1 MKYTSPPPEPQAKN
15 HSLPVFV
22 LVAVD
27 TTSSMLVTRPDPVL
41 QEGFWVAGG
50 HEHPD
55 DVIAPQEAADRAGR
69 MVEVFGGAVRHA
81 IGDFCKETKF
91 PRGQVASNVWVS
103 PKGPDNAPFIV
114 WQVLVSDPE
123 KSTVAMPEAWLRD
136 LARSVW
142 SPILEKAGLPHV
154 MLDRATAMLMGNRYA
169 YTQAMLAHVLSDHSP
184 LADPVLKARMQDFLP
199 INEAPKGKKPRL

>member
-1 MKYTSPPPEPQAKN
+1 MPHPQIKN

-27 TTSSMLVTRPDPVL
+27 TTPNMLVTSPDPVL

-55 DVIAPQEAADRAGR
+55 DVITPEEAADRAGR

-81 IGDFCKETKF
+81 IGDFCKETGF
-91 PRGQVASNVWVS
+91 PRRQVASDVWVS
-103 PKGPDNAPFIV
+103 PRGPANAPFIV
-114 WQVLVSDPE
+114 WQVLLKDPE
-123 KSTVAMPEAWLRD
+123 QSTVAMPQTWLRD

-142 SPILEKAGLPHV
+142 RPILEKAGLPHV
-154 MLDRATAMLMGNRYA
+154 MMDRATAMIMGNRYA
-169 YTQAMLAHVLSDHSP
+169 YARTMLAHVLSDHSP

-199 INEAPKGKKPRL
+199 VNDAPNDASKGKKPRL